1 LIGLIL
7 ESFYS
12 LPIGTNILNQDTY
25 GQIIRWSSMMF
36 LGGLL
41 LALPVMITLL
51 FINVGLGVVTRAA
64 PSLNIFAVGFPAM
77 IAVGLLIFML
87 SLDSVGGRIE
97 WLWLQGFDVV
107 RNVLKVS

>member
-1 LIGLIL
+1 
-7 ESFYS
+7 
-12 LPIGTNILNQDTY
+12 
-25 GQIIRWSSMMF
+25 
-36 LGGLL
+36 
-41 LALPVMITLL
+41 MITLL